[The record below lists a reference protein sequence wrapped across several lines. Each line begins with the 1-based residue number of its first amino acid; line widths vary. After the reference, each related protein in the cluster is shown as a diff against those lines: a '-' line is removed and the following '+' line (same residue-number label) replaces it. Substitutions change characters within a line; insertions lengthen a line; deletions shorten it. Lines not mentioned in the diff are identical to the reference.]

1 MRPKYSYSIISWDW
15 SPKSLGPKY
24 SATQTNQL
32 QNQYYTTHH
41 IPHQSLNLFTA
52 LQYKPMGNLKPY
64 TKLFSTQIPS
74 QLTSFQFSIFLF
86 LFHLLIHVSISMCK
100 IVSLC
105 FCLWEPSPN
114 INIHIFFLCERK
126 IKSQFQCSNAV
137 CEIKISVNKIV
148 PTNHTSQLC
157 PRLI

>member
-1 MRPKYSYSIISWDW
+1 MSLCDSLVWASGSKYSYSILSWDW
-15 SPKSLGPKY
+15 SPKSLRPKY
-24 SATQTNQL
+24 NATQTNQL

-52 LQYKPMGNLKPY
+52 LQYKPVGNLKPY

-86 LFHLLIHVSISMCK
+86 LFHLLIHVTISICK

-105 FCLWEPSPN
+105 FCLWESSPN
-114 INIHIFFLCERK
+114 INIHIIFPVWEKDRVS
-126 IKSQFQCSNAV
+126 ISMQQCCV
-137 CEIKISVNKIV
+137 WDKDIC
-148 PTNHTSQLC
+148 Q
-157 PRLI
+157 